1 MASTLF
7 IAHSKEDRTRFVEPF
22 STALR
27 RVEVE
32 PSADDWMLTGR
43 DSLIDRI
50 FREGLRDASALV
62 VVLSRFNAA
71 HEWTQYELEASVVER
86 IDSISRLVVILLDGR
101 IAPSGLPP
109 GTPVLSVQQPG
120 DMIELST
127 LLQELAP
134 LFIKGQVGQGASPHE
149 DGQDAN
155 EFHVPGLEAI
165 DTTLLAL
172 ACRSAIESN
181 SLLVKAEDVNVLAEP
196 LRLDPETFR
205 LSLESLVDK
214 GHVKARRANG
224 GQISVMEIERES
236 FGLYMNFVLDDFDEI
251 VGDLA
256 EEIVNG
262 VRDNESLVERSQLPS
277 LVVTYILDELDASG
291 QITVIRQMKGNR
303 RIKRLSPE
311 FQQMYGGR

>member
-1 MASTLF
+1 M
-7 IAHSKEDRTRFVEPF
+7 

-27 RVEVE
+27 RVDVE
-32 PSADDWMLTGR
+32 PFADDWLLTGR

-50 FREGLRDASALV
+50 FREGLKGANALV

-71 HEWTQYELEASVVER
+71 HEWAQYELEASVVER
-86 IDSISRLVVILLDGR
+86 VDSVSRLVVVLLDGR
-101 IAPSGLPP
+101 TAPAGLPP
-109 GTPVLSVQQPG
+109 ETPVFTVQKPG

-134 LFIKGQVGQGASPHE
+134 LLLNRPSGGQGAAQQAAE
-149 DGQDAN
+149 GDGT
-155 EFHVPGLEAI
+155 EFHVLGLDPI

-172 ACRSAIESN
+172 ACRSAIENN
-181 SLLVKAEDVNVLAEP
+181 SLLVKVEDVNVLAEP

-205 LSLESLVDK
+205 LSLESLSEK
-214 GHVKARRANG
+214 SHVKARRANG

-236 FGLYMNFVLDDFDEI
+236 FGLYMNHVLEDFDEI
-251 VGDLA
+251 VSDLA
-256 EEIVNG
+256 EEIVHG
-262 VRDNESLVERSQLPS
+262 ARDNESLVERSQLPS
-277 LVVTYILDELDASG
+277 MVVTYILDELDASG

-311 FQQMYGGR
+311 FQQMYGGS